1 MATDGAPLEKG
12 ILKNLRYDFPSGVVV
27 FLVALP
33 LCVDAAAQQTH
44 QGPAPAAYSYTEG
57 RSSGLGI
64 HLQHAS
70 GPAFEWQVRPT
81 PQDLGERG
89 GWLSLGVHPLDARGA
104 GHEPSLR
111 RRRLLLPRRR
121 RVKLALYPLPFH

>member
-1 MATDGAPLEKG
+1 MKIASLA
-12 ILKNLRYDFPSGVVV
+12 
-27 FLVALP
+27 LVALP

-81 PQDLGERG
+81 PQDPGERG

-104 GHEPSLR
+104 GHAR
-111 RRRLLLPRRR
+111 
-121 RVKLALYPLPFH
+121 YPLSEQLTVPLQHRARFLQGTTLVATARIGIPRG